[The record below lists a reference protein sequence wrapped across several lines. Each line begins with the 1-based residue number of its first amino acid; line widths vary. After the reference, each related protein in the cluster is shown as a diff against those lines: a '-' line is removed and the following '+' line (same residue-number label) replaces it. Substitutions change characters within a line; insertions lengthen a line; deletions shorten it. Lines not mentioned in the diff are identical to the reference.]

1 MRPRCLLLS
10 CPLLRSI
17 LFKAERVV
25 TGFIFGERAS
35 AKIITPD
42 VGLGHILI
50 LFTMGECKTCALGVL
65 GVTLNTRRNKAH
77 ERRTITL
84 KPKTAHVTPIIDH
97 RATDLM
103 LAGSGG
109 GRHPFAVTL
118 RDDQELLSIGEAST
132 AIGFRD

>member
-1 MRPRCLLLS
+1 M
-10 CPLLRSI
+10 
-17 LFKAERVV
+17 V
-25 TGFIFGERAS
+25 TGFIFGKRAS

-42 VGLGHILI
+42 VGLDHILI
-50 LFTMGECKTCALGVL
+50 LFTMGECKTCVLGAL
-65 GVTLNTRRNKAH
+65 GVTLNARRNKAH

-103 LAGSGG
+103 SAGSGG
-109 GRHPFAVTL
+109 RHTFAVTL

-132 AIGFRD
+132 ATGCRD